1 MVEHRTG
8 TPLTQ
13 VRVPGAAN
21 DFSPRVNFQCRLSN
35 CVRTPSCAIAC
46 INICAHV
53 KDPVVHVRVRWIME
67 TLKHPARTVGW
78 VARLC
83 RSWLS
88 RGRRPKFPMGEIPL
102 GQMSSAPSS
111 LLIFRC
117 ARSLVDMSSVSGS
130 LRSRLLCRV
139 LLTNF
144 SRVLKFLVLTAA
156 HSTEIRPELS
166 VSPPKKKRSQN
177 IENIRCQKK
186 KKVTA
191 DSEQKTRR
199 GRQGCLHI
207 IAPGAART
215 RALRRQRAAGTS
227 SVSN

>member
-1 MVEHRTG
+1 
-8 TPLTQ
+8 
-13 VRVPGAAN
+13 
-21 DFSPRVNFQCRLSN
+21 
-35 CVRTPSCAIAC
+35 
-46 INICAHV
+46 
-53 KDPVVHVRVRWIME
+53 ME

-207 IAPGAART
+207 SAPGAART
-215 RALRRQRAAGTS
+215 RALRRRRAAGTS